1 MRLRSTALLLGLAAC
16 DESASTPLEWIDAV
30 VPTNDATPL
39 PLDTSVTPDG
49 APTPLLDLGG
59 PQDART
65 DAADAATPPPDA
77 AAPVFPLE
85 YPVPETCWDDL
96 APGTAVIFAE
106 GFDAFAEGISFGP
119 NGGLYVSVPG
129 ENSVVRVM
137 PDGTHIPFAEV
148 PDALGMAPLLDGRL
162 VVAQIGASIV
172 PEDID
177 GGVWIVD
184 AAGLTTSIAT
194 GIASPNF
201 VVVLPN
207 GDLLV
212 SDDFDT
218 RIWRV
223 TLEGEVSVAIP
234 DFPSPNGMA
243 LDPLK
248 QRLYVVSTFSPNG
261 DVAAYDLG
269 PDALPVVESRRT
281 LHQLGP
287 GRTLDGLAVDQ
298 YDQLYVAANLRG
310 QILRLK
316 SDGTG
321 MPIVVAD
328 DLITPASLAFGR
340 APDFD
345 PCSLYV
351 TELRGTRLWRIA
363 VGAEGASVP

>member
-1 MRLRSTALLLGLAAC
+1 
-16 DESASTPLEWIDAV
+16 V
-30 VPTNDATPL
+30 
-39 PLDTSVTPDG
+39 
-49 APTPLLDLGG
+49 AP
-59 PQDART
+59 
-65 DAADAATPPPDA
+65 ADAATPTL
-77 AAPVFPLE
+77 PLE
-85 YPVPETCWDDL
+85 HPIPDTCWDDL
-96 APGTAVIFAE
+96 APGEAVVFAE

-137 PDGTHIPFAEV
+137 PDGTHVPFAEV
-148 PDALGMAPLLDGRL
+148 PDALGLAPLLDGRL

-172 PEDID
+172 PEDLD
-177 GGVWIVD
+177 GGVWLVD
-184 AAGLTTSIAT
+184 AAGLATNLAT

-248 QRLYVVSTFSPNG
+248 QRLYVVSTFSPDG

-269 PDALPVVESRRT
+269 PDALPVLESRRT

-287 GRTLDGLAVDQ
+287 GQTLDGLAVDQ

-310 QILRLK
+310 RIVRLK

-321 MPIVVAD
+321 MPIIVAD
-328 DLITPASLAFGR
+328 DITTPASLAFGR
-340 APDFD
+340 GPDFD

-351 TELRGTRLWRIA
+351 TELRGMRLWRIA